1 MHRSLRILD
10 RAAAIVRAN
19 AVLMSAAFAISTDT
33 RNQHT
38 RKHDCAVTYQER
50 WRAPVD
56 LLTDVDDSN
65 MASNLLTP
73 SSAYRSSDT
82 LSNAAIHIHER
93 SCRDRYSHAGAVVTA
108 TRVAQRSPTTN
119 HFFMALNFISTSIT
133 LIFNARCENQQTD
146 SHSLANETLARLPL
160 SDKSCSTCFKCQIR

>member
-1 MHRSLRILD
+1 MIKHIINRLTLLSLKSDASAITSTRIVTHADRYDAYTHYHIVINNNICMHRSIHTLD

-38 RKHDCAVTYQER
+38 RKHDCAVTYKNVGER
-50 WRAPVD
+50 QRASRSM
-56 LLTDVDDSN
+56 DVDDSN

-82 LSNAAIHIHER
+82 LSNDVRISKPTRTR
-93 SCRDRYSHAGAVVTA
+93 SRTKHW
-108 TRVAQRSPTTN
+108 
-119 HFFMALNFISTSIT
+119 
-133 LIFNARCENQQTD
+133 
-146 SHSLANETLARLPL
+146 LAHH
-160 SDKSCSTCFKCQIR
+160 